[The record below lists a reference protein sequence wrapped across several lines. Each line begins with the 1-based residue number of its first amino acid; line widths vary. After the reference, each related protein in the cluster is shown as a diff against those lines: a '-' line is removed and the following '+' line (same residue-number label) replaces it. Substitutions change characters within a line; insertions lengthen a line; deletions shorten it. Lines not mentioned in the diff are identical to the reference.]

1 MIVRFSQIIPC
12 LIATLMALGQTAL
25 AQSNQQPLIFADTHQ
40 SVVLVGEV
48 KGFDFSSP
56 ETTIQLEVEGSSSQA
71 SLWQIVTKSATELR
85 RQGWTSQSLFIGE
98 LVQIKG
104 ELIPG
109 SRLSTQLDELVR
121 ANGQVLRPD
130 QESIFD
136 QLVSGTYQAVPSQSS
151 IQLSF
156 DHRGFSRSIF
166 YFNNFDAQLELNAE
180 QLDQSQFQ
188 LDLLTEDLDSS
199 SFELTRVLKSGAFF
213 DASNFPL
220 ISVVATSIERLGDS
234 SLLVR
239 AEIRI
244 KGISQTAQFEIQLN
258 RSDLHPE
265 TGTQAIGFSG
275 SAQVRR
281 SDWGFVDYLPDIS
294 DQINIDLQM
303 EFALPPEPQPAGYPY
318 NQL

>member
-1 MIVRFSQIIPC
+1 MIVRIKHITHS
-12 LIATLMALGQTAL
+12 LIVLLVVLGQPAL
-25 AQSNQQPLIFADTHQ
+25 SQNNQQPLIFTDTHQ

-56 ETTIQLEVEGSSSQA
+56 QTTIRLEVEGSSNQA
-71 SLWQIVTKSATELR
+71 SLWQIQTKSATELR
-85 RQGWTSQSLFIGE
+85 RLGWTSQSLFIGE

-104 ELIPG
+104 ELTPG
-109 SRLSTQLDELVR
+109 SRLSAQLDELVR
-121 ANGQVLRPD
+121 ANGQILRPN
-130 QESIFD
+130 QESILD

-156 DHRGFSRSIF
+156 DHLGFSRSIF
-166 YFNNFDAQLELNAE
+166 YFNNLDAQLELNA
-180 QLDQSQFQ
+180 DQINLSKFQ

-220 ISVVATSIERLGDS
+220 ISVVTTSIERIGDS

-239 AEIRI
+239 ADITI
-244 KGISQTAQFEIQLN
+244 KGISQPAQFEIQLN

-281 SDWGFVDYLPDIS
+281 SDWGFVEYLPEIG
-294 DQINIDLQM
+294 DQITINLQM
-303 EFALPPEPQPAGYPY
+303 EFALPPEPALYPY